1 MYLFN
6 FEFQSTVAVEGCVTD
21 LQQLILALP
30 VYTEHLLA
38 IVTTLLRSYR
48 ETCQAAYRG
57 KVQPESEDKRI
68 FSAAFLKDEDISR
81 FIK

>member
-1 MYLFN
+1 M
-6 FEFQSTVAVEGCVTD
+6 TVEGCVKD
-21 LQQLILALP
+21 LRQLIVALP
-30 VYTEHLLA
+30 IYTEHFLA
-38 IVTTLLRSYR
+38 IVTNLLRSYR